1 MINIILYFSI
11 GLILLGYCY
20 YIYLYITYNNTK
32 ITDDNGFLIIK
43 YEFSSRLCKKT
54 IQGIDIFCK

>member
-43 YEFSSRLCKKT
+43 
-54 IQGIDIFCK
+54 DIISIYDKITVILGEC